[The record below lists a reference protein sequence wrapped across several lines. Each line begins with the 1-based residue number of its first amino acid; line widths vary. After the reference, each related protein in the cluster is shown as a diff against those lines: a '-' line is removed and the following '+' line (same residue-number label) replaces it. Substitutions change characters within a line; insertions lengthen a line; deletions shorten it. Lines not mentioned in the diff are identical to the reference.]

1 MVRVDAT
8 VVEVMV
14 RVETGSHHG
23 VLFGL
28 VIAV

>member
-1 MVRVDAT
+1 MVRVYAT
-8 VVEVMV
+8 VVEVTV

-23 VLFGL
+23 VLVGL